1 MVKKSVSLSL
11 VLDNRERAT
20 FEHFPDDDETIVTAQ
35 MTVGDYVIVE
45 SDTKG
50 SGGDDDASGLDR
62 IRRGYIHEI
71 FERKTLKDYADSI
84 RDGRHEN
91 RLKMLSLRD
100 RTACRVYYIIEGPP
114 LSSLS
119 SADKIGGIPASTI
132 EASIFNLMS
141 NSNIFVLYSSSQA
154 DTARLLM
161 AKRKALAASI
171 SSKKLERPNLSDD
184 VHALLTAPPVV
195 TYNQLKK
202 EYFEKFKSI
211 GPKMAEE
218 LARKVTVSSWILGDK
233 CGDTIPKTILINS
246 RKMKVAHPP
255 EMSVRL
261 AALSVIPRAGTLRGL
276 IDRAEEV
283 EDYDTLTT
291 IIDEE
296 CKGKLAA
303 KIKTLLDHEYDEDDE
318 DEK

>member
-1 MVKKSVSLSL
+1 MVKKSVTLSL

-35 MTVGDYVIVE
+35 MTVGDYAIVE
-45 SDTKG
+45 RDSSDDR
-50 SGGDDDASGLDR
+50 GDDTSGLDC

-119 SADKIGGIPASTI
+119 SSDKIGGIPASTI

-161 AKRKALAASI
+161 AKRKALAASVAL
-171 SSKKLERPNLSDD
+171 KKLERPNLSDD

-202 EYFEKFKSI
+202 EYFEKFKAI

-218 LARKVTVSSWILGDK
+218 LARKVTVSSWILGSQS
-233 CGDTIPKTILINS
+233 IPKTLPING

-261 AALSVIPRAGTLRGL
+261 AALSVIPRAGVLRGL

-283 EDYDTLTT
+283 EDYDTLIA

-303 KIKTLLDHEYDEDDE
+303 KIKVLLEHEYDEDDE
-318 DEK
+318 